1 MFRRA
6 KPAQLGPPPPSP
18 RVSWRRRSRASPAK
32 CHRPSIGAES
42 IAIGAYRRA
51 HVHARVYVC
60 MCDGALQRVLLRA
73 CACVRAHVRLHV
85 HTCDDD
91 DDDNVRV
98 AERWCKHAVCCTR
111 ACLQVVA
118 EPEQHIVRLD
128 ARFAVQLLR
137 A

>member
-1 MFRRA
+1 MRA
-6 KPAQLGPPPPSP
+6 CVTV
-18 RVSWRRRSRASPAK
+18 R
-32 CHRPSIGAES
+32 
-42 IAIGAYRRA
+42 
-51 HVHARVYVC
+51 
-60 MCDGALQRVLLRA
+60 RVLLRA

-85 HTCDDD
+85 HTCNDDD
-91 DDDNVRV
+91 DGNVRV
-98 AERWCKHAVCCTR
+98 CDGASMRYVARR